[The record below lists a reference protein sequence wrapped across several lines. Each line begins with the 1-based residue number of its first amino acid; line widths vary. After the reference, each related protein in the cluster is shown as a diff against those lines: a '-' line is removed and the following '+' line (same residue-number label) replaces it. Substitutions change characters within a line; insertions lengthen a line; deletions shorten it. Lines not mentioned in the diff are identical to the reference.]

1 MFVCVCVCVRARI
14 HICATLP
21 KRVEHEQKRV
31 CERESRG
38 DHVDRSE
45 RERVCVCVC
54 VRDKERERERERESQ
69 RAREKGSSRVC
80 LGGCI

>member
-1 MFVCVCVCVRARI
+1 MFVCVCVCARARI

-45 RERVCVCVC
+45 RER
-54 VRDKERERERERESQ
+54 EREC
-69 RAREKGSSRVC
+69 V
-80 LGGCI
+80 